1 MDNYKNYSDEENNTS
16 DAAGLES
23 SSHDELDACKRESLE
38 WKERATRIAAD
49 MENLKRRTARE
60 QAQWRIL
67 AQADLLK
74 DLLPIVDNFERAV
87 AHSDK
92 NADQGIAMIYQSLQS
107 FLTQAGVKEV
117 SYAEF
122 NPTFHEALMQVDTP
136 DHQSGVIVTVLEK
149 GYAMGD
155 YVIRPAKVSVAK

>member
-1 MDNYKNYSDEENNTS
+1 MDMYNEHTSSQEHETTSEKQFAADEQ
-16 DAAGLES
+16 LQV
-23 SSHDELDACKRESLE
+23 CQREVSE

-49 MENLKRRTARE
+49 MENYKRRISKE

-74 DLLPIVDNFERAV
+74 DLLPIVDNFERAM
-87 AHSDK
+87 AHGDI
-92 NADQGIAMIYQSLQS
+92 NADQGITMIYQSLQA
-107 FLTQAGVKEV
+107 FLLQAGVKEV

-122 NPTFHEALMQVDTP
+122 NPTYHEALIQVESE
-136 DHQSGVIVTVLEK
+136 DHQSGAVVAVLEK